1 MIASIPA
8 TRHRRAYTGDMGHIG
23 VMEQR
28 RVRLA
33 VYAMRACVVA
43 SCVVIPATVVVF
55 AVVAFGTPGEL
66 IARRRAGA
74 IH

>member
-1 MIASIPA
+1 
-8 TRHRRAYTGDMGHIG
+8 MGHIG
-23 VMEQR
+23 VMTER

-33 VYAMRACVVA
+33 VYAMRACIVA
-43 SCVVIPATVVVF
+43 SCVVIPVTVAVF
-55 AVVAFGTPGEL
+55 AAVAFGTPGEL